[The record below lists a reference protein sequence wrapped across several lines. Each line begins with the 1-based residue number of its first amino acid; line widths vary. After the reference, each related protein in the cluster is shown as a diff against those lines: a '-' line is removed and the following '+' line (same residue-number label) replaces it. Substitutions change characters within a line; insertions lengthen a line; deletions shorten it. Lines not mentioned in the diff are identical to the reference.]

1 MSLTEKK
8 CFEIAIT
15 LVKQHNKEDLLAE
28 LQSVLKELF
37 PEHLLH
43 LYIVINGLFIDP
55 ELNSKLS
62 SELEKN
68 KEHLYKCV
76 VSREIIYSDQKKLWS
91 YPVMSQGKITNLIFL
106 QGDIPARQ
114 LSLLEYLMALFSNQH
129 VLLDNNNHDALTGLL
144 NRHSFEHRMTTLTDA
159 QQRRGSEAEPDYC
172 FAVLDID
179 FFKRVNDDF
188 GHLYG
193 DEVLILFA
201 NVMETTFRHDDMLF
215 RYGGEEFAVL
225 LRNVDLETAVIVLD
239 RFRQNIEQ
247 YDFPQIGTVTVSIG
261 ATDINTAASRIE
273 IISKADQALYYSK
286 ENGRNQVNS
295 FEHLIATNK
304 ITDNTPD
311 ADDIE
316 LF

>member
-1 MSLTEKK
+1 MSLTEQQ
-8 CFEIAIT
+8 CFEIALT
-15 LVKQHNKEDLLAE
+15 LVKQHNKEDLLDA
-28 LQSVLKELF
+28 LQSVLNELF
-37 PEHLLH
+37 PDSSQH
-43 LYIVINGLFIDP
+43 LFIVSDNALIDP
-55 ELNSKLS
+55 KLNSTLS
-62 SELEKN
+62 EELELY
-68 KEHLYKCV
+68 KEHLYKCII
-76 VSREIIYSDQKKLWS
+76 SREPVYSDQSKLFT

-106 QGDIPARQ
+106 QGSGIAERLD
-114 LSLLEYLMALFSNQH
+114 LLNYMMTLFSNQS

-144 NRHSFEHRMTTLTDA
+144 NRHSFESRMGSLVDA
-159 QQRRGSEAEPDYC
+159 QQRRGGEVQPDYC

-179 FFKRVNDDF
+179 FFKRVNDDY

-201 NVMETTFRHDDMLF
+201 NIMENTFRHDDMLF

-225 LRNVDLETAVIVLD
+225 LRNIDLDMAIIVLD
-239 RFRQNIEQ
+239 RFRQSVEKFN
-247 YDFPQIGTVTVSIG
+247 FPQIGTVTVSIG
-261 ATDINTAASRIE
+261 VTIVKSPASHID

-295 FEHLIATNK
+295 FEHLITEDK